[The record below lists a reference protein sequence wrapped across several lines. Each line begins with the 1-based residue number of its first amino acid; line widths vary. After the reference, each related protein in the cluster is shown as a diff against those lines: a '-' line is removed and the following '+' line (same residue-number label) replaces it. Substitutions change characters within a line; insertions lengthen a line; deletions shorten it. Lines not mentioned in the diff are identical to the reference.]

1 MIHQPPAGTRD
12 LLPLDVAQKRWIFD
26 RLQHVFQQW
35 GYQRIITSTL
45 ERMDSL
51 VAGGAIDPATVVRVE
66 DASEGRLG
74 LRPELTASIAR
85 AAVTRMAGSNYPQ
98 RLYYNANVFRRFSGG
113 HHGKQM
119 EFYQTGVELLHAP
132 GGLADTEILLLLA
145 QSLQKL
151 GLTDWHLILGE
162 AELTRSLL
170 SLFPESI
177 RQVVRHCIA
186 HLDRVTLESLPH
198 PDLTDGLRERGL
210 MLFDLRGKPAD
221 VLQTVSE
228 WDLDTQCRKIVND
241 LKILCDRLDN
251 SVPNLP
257 IILDLSLIQT
267 IDYYTGI
274 VFEVVFTQNSQCR
287 VLGKGGRYDRLLELY
302 HPEGMQHSG
311 IGFALNLEELHAC
324 LLSSEELPRSTPA
337 SDWLVV
343 PTSPQAEI
351 AAITYAQTLRN
362 SEHLVRVELDLGGRS
377 PEGILEYARTARIS
391 RLVWI
396 EADGTPKIESLT
408 GENGEK

>member
-12 LLPLDVAQKRWIFD
+12 LLPLNVAQKRWIFD

-51 VAGGAIDPATVVRVE
+51 VAGDAIDPTTVIQVE
-66 DASEGRLG
+66 ETSEGRLG

-85 AAVTRMAGSNYPQ
+85 AAVTRMSGSNYPQ

-119 EFYQTGVELLHAP
+119 EFYQTGVELLHAS
-132 GGLADTEILLLLA
+132 GSLADTEILLLLA
-145 QSLQKL
+145 QSLQGL
-151 GLTDWHLILGE
+151 GLTDWHIILGE
-162 AELTRSLL
+162 AGLTRSLL

-177 RQVVRHCIA
+177 RQAVRHCIA
-186 HLDRVTLESLPH
+186 HLDRVTLQSLSH
-198 PDLTDGLRERGL
+198 PDLTDSLREQAL

-221 VLQTVSE
+221 VLQTVSG

-241 LKILCDRLDN
+241 LKILCDRLDH
-251 SVPNLP
+251 SDPNLP
-257 IILDLSLIQT
+257 LILDLSLIQT

-274 VFEVVFTQNSQCR
+274 VFEVISTQKNQCR

-302 HPEGMQHSG
+302 HPEGKQHSG
-311 IGFALNLEELHAC
+311 IGFAFNLEELHAC
-324 LLSSEELPRSTPA
+324 LLSAKKLPKSLIA

-343 PTSPQAEI
+343 PANPQAEI
-351 AAITYAQTLRN
+351 AAIAYAQTLRN
-362 SEHLVRVELDLGGRS
+362 AEHLVRVELDLGGRS
-377 PEGILEYARTARIS
+377 PEGILKYAKVAGIS
-391 RLVWI
+391 YLVWI
-396 EADGTPKIESLT
+396 EADGTPKITSVDRKDE
-408 GENGEK
+408 EK